1 VMRRLST
8 FPGAFD
14 LASACAVGGGDDL
27 DPAGVVD
34 DLARLVA
41 KSLVL
46 AEVRDHEMHYRLTHV
61 ARAFATEKLIEH
73 GEQDAHESRA

>member
-1 VMRRLST
+1 MMFAECTARPVAPAIAWGTRALSRR
-8 FPGAFD
+8 G
-14 LASACAVGGGDDL
+14 
-27 DPAGVVD
+27 
-34 DLARLVA
+34 A

-73 GEQDAHESRA
+73 GEQDPHE